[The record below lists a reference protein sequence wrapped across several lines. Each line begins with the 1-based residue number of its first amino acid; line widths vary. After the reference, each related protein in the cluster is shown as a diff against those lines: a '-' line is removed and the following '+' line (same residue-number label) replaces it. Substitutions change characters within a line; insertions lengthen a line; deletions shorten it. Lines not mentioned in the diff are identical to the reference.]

1 LTGWISAEALLA
13 QVRNTAPFLYPLPPV
28 PAGVTRVAPFA
39 AEGGPRGFLR
49 VLAAAE
55 TIDWA
60 SRPDDEEHL
69 EDYFTLCLA
78 CHHTTVGT
86 FVPTDVDSKIRGLAW
101 KRTHEK
107 QTIRNMT
114 RLMFAMRTWNTDGV
128 SAPSPQ
134 VGGLAPVS
142 GHNGEWFSV
151 AAGAL
156 GRLLQFGDLEYAEQV
171 EAAIDDELQREL
183 TVFET
188 CASLK
193 GRELDL
199 FPLSMSITHNL
210 GDLDQGISFWESKT
224 ATVKQR
230 ARFARIAHENSAA
243 YGGGFRPITDI
254 YKKILSAEGHRHYPL
269 RSVKPLRKSAALLRP
284 PGPLL
289 DAWGSCVMT
298 HPDLDAAEKS
308 EILDAIVRGCRK
320 VPGQQGYYR
329 AIAGM
334 QSASPRMFEE
344 AAGLMPNAARKELR
358 DPDLRRA
365 ISIPRSSFE
374 SSLKKQLTSVL
385 AATTRSAR

>member
-1 LTGWISAEALLA
+1 MTGWISAEALLA
-13 QVRNTAPFLYPLPPV
+13 QVRNTAPFLYPLPAV
-28 PAGVTRVAPFA
+28 PAGLTRIAPFA
-39 AEGGPRGFLR
+39 LEGPRAFLK

-60 SRPDDEEHL
+60 SRPDDDEHL
-69 EDYFTLCLA
+69 EDYFALCLA

-101 KRTHEK
+101 KRTHDR
-107 QTIRNMT
+107 QTLRNMT
-114 RLMFAMRTWNTDGV
+114 AMMFAMRTWTTEGV
-128 SAPSPQ
+128 SAPSPK
-134 VGGLAPVS
+134 VGDLAPVS

-156 GRLLQFGDLEYAEQV
+156 GRLLQLGESELAEQV
-171 EAAIDDELQREL
+171 EAAIDDELDRQA
-183 TVFET
+183 TVFHA
-188 CASLK
+188 CVAMK

-243 YGGGFRPITDI
+243 YGGRYKPITAI

-269 RSVKPLRKSAALLRP
+269 RSIKPLRKSADLLRP

-289 DAWGSCVMT
+289 DAWGESLMRF
-298 HPDLDAAEKS
+298 PNFDAAERA
-308 EILDAIVRGCRK
+308 EILDALVRGCRK
-320 VPGQQGYYR
+320 VPGQQGYFR

-334 QSASPRMFEE
+334 QTASPKLFED
-344 AAGLMPNAARKELR
+344 AANLMPNAAKKELR
-358 DPDLRRA
+358 DHDLRRA
-365 ISIPRSSFE
+365 IAVPRASFE
-374 SSLKKQLTSVL
+374 SSLKKQLAAVL
-385 AATTRSAR
+385 SASSR

>member
-1 LTGWISAEALLA
+1 MTGWISAEALLA
-13 QVRNTAPFLYPLPPV
+13 QVRNTAPFLYPLPEV
-28 PAGVTRVAPFA
+28 PAGLTRIAPFA
-39 AEGGPRGFLR
+39 LEAPRGFLK

-69 EDYFTLCLA
+69 EDYFALCLA

-107 QTIRNMT
+107 QTVRNMVK
-114 RLMFAMRTWNTDGV
+114 LMFAMRAWNTEGV

-134 VGGLAPVS
+134 VGDLAPVS

-156 GRLLQFGDLEYAEQV
+156 GRLLQFGDTEYAEQV
-171 EAAIDDELQREL
+171 EAAIDDELQREA
-183 TVFET
+183 TVFEA

-224 ATVKQR
+224 VTATQR

-243 YGGGFRPITDI
+243 YGGRFRPITDI

-289 DAWGSCVMT
+289 DAWGETLITSR
-298 HPDLDAAEKS
+298 DLDAGEKS

-334 QSASPRMFEE
+334 QTASSKMFEE
-344 AAGLMPNAARKELR
+344 AANLMPNAAKKELR
-358 DPDLRRA
+358 DHDLRRA
-365 ISIPRSSFE
+365 VAIPRASFE
-374 SSLKKQLTSVL
+374 SSLKKQLSSVL
-385 AATTRSAR
+385 STTVRR